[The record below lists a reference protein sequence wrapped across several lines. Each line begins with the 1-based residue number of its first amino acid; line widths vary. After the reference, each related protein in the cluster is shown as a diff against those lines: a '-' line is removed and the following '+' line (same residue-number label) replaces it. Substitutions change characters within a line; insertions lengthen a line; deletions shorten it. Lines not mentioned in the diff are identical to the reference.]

1 MKIKPLF
8 DRVVIKEEQQEK
20 TESGI
25 ILGKMDSEAPKIG
38 EVVFIGE
45 GNLNDDN
52 SRTEMIVQVGD
63 KVLYNKFSGFDITLK
78 GETFFILRQTD
89 ILAIIE

>member
-25 ILGKMDSEAPKIG
+25 ILGKMDSEAPKVG
-38 EVVFIGE
+38 EVIYVGE

-52 SRTEMIVQVGD
+52 SFTKMIVQVGD
-63 KVLYNKFSGFDITLK
+63 KVLYNKFSGFDISLK

>member
-8 DRVVIKEEQQEK
+8 DRVVLKEQQQDK

-25 ILGKMDSEAPKIG
+25 LLGKMDSEAPKIG
-38 EVVFIGE
+38 EVIFVGQ
-45 GNLNDDN
+45 GNLNEDN
-52 SRTEMIVQVGD
+52 SLSKMLVKVGD
-63 KVLYNKFSGFDITLK
+63 KVLYNKFSGFDITLDK
-78 GETFFILRQTD
+78 ETFFILRQTD